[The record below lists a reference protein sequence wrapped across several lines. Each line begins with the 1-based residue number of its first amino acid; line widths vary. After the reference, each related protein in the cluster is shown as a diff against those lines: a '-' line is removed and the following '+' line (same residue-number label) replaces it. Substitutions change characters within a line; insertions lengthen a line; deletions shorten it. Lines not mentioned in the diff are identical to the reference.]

1 MKIEELVFGCMEE
14 IKMNEN
20 EALTLLKK
28 ILDMTNRNALEWN
41 ADVTE
46 NGNIK
51 YFSKIPNTE
60 FQIIIF
66 EINVTPKVFILNSN
80 YALQVNLKSFE
91 NTPLSKAEKIT
102 ISIITIVKS
111 QIHSYIRKK
120 LKAEFI

>member
-1 MKIEELVFGCMEE
+1 
-14 IKMNEN
+14 MNEN
-20 EALTLLKK
+20 ETLALLKK
-28 ILDMTNRNALEWN
+28 ILDMTNRNILQWN
-41 ADVTE
+41 SNVTE

-60 FQIIIF
+60 FQILIL
-66 EINVTPKVFILNSN
+66 EVNVFPKVFILNST

-91 NTPLSKAEKIT
+91 KTALSKAEKIT

-120 LKAEFI
+120 LKSEFI

>member
-1 MKIEELVFGCMEE
+1 
-14 IKMNEN
+14 
-20 EALTLLKK
+20 
-28 ILDMTNRNALEWN
+28 MTNRNALEWN

-91 NTPLSKAEKIT
+91 NTPLSKAEK
-102 ISIITIVKS
+102 
-111 QIHSYIRKK
+111 
-120 LKAEFI
+120 LLFLLLPL